1 LLLVLVF
8 FFFKLHLL
16 MMDSDEMTPT
26 KTTPTL
32 IFLCVMAVM
41 GGFPIGYFTTIISGA
56 MLIIQSQFLL
66 DDQWLQIIVST
77 TVAAAAIFALL
88 GGWFNQRIGR
98 KKVIL
103 VSCLFYIIG
112 CIVIS
117 VATNKEAIV
126 AGRFLHGIAIGLSSC
141 TIPPYLAECVPT
153 NIRGRLL
160 IMFPV
165 LIALGQWAAC
175 IFAASLSYLRDKNC
189 SWRIM
194 FGIGGIPVLIKLFG
208 FPFMPESPRW
218 LVSKGYIDEAF
229 KVLKSIYGKTD
240 KGIAMAQMNINSMTE
255 VDHAEESHTRKIEC
269 MLFKLLRNRASR
281 KALIVG
287 CALQIFQQLSAVN
300 VVMYYSASIVR
311 MGGIKNEST
320 AMWMSAVISGANFFG
335 TVLGVYLIERL
346 GRRSL
351 VFFSMLGVIVG
362 LLLMGIGFQLI
373 SIHAMPGKFVEAN
386 PPMVDFCSEFGCDEC
401 SYDSKCGFCYDSS
414 ANNSQ
419 LTGACVS
426 IYKNDSGIVSSE
438 YALYGRCSPKNGY
451 NKMGNG
457 NSSNLQF
464 EYGFCSTSYSP
475 IPIVAMTIFMCFFSI
490 GLGGV
495 PWAVNA
501 EIYPNWARSAGNSL
515 GTFSNWIFNL
525 LTALT
530 FLTLSKKI
538 TRQGVFFMYAGWLTL
553 GLVLLYLL
561 MPETKGVSI
570 DNIESILEGPWIY
583 KKKSSN
589 YKHQRR
595 VESEKLSVLCS
606 CNIQRK
612 LFTSSVALFE
622 TNKTV
627 GNVNQVLSNQNGLLK
642 VLHLLNSSITF
653 NCLNSWNLRNK
664 EQIQSLCVLFVLYG
678 STKKLHDE
686 ITVAVLSGF
695 PLGYF
700 TAIVSGAMLIIR
712 EQFHLNDQ
720 WQQLTVSTTV
730 ASAAVFSL
738 VGGWLNHKFGRRKVI
753 LNACLFYIIGA
764 IVTPV
769 ANGKEV
775 LIFGRLIHGIAIGL
789 SSCTIPVYLAECV
802 PTNLRGRMLILFPVL
817 ITFGQWIACIFAA
830 SFSYMQ
836 DKNSSWRIMYS
847 VGGVPVLFQLMSYPF
862 IPESPRWL
870 ISKGRKEEAFRILKS
885 IYGKNDQGI
894 AMAQINVES
903 ITETSRTTDPNPE
916 NKGNIPFL
924 LLKDDYEFVRKRFTL
939 LKMLK
944 KRTARKALIV
954 GCALQMFQQLSAVNV
969 VMYYSASI
977 IRMGGVRNETTAMW
991 MSAVTSAANFLG
1003 TVLGTYLIERLG
1015 RRLLVFLSLTGVI
1028 FGLLLMGIGFHVISI
1043 HAMPGKFV
1051 ESNRPA
1057 TDHCIPF
1064 GCDDCSYDPNC
1075 GFCYNSAAYHPQLT
1089 GTCVS
1094 ISKNGSEILST
1105 EYALYGRCS
1114 KKVNMQNFKSSYNA
1128 PNVQFDYGF
1137 CTTPYSWIPILAMTS
1152 FLCFFS
1158 IGLGGIP
1165 WTVNAEIYPN
1175 WARSCGNSMAT
1186 FVNWMFNLITAQTFL
1201 TLTKQITREG
1211 VFFMYS
1217 GFTVFGTIVL
1227 YLLMPET
1234 KGVPLDNIE
1243 AILEGP
1249 WIYKSISSSKLLDN
1263 LHRRKSAGFS
1273 TEIENKGF

>member
-1 LLLVLVF
+1 LTSIHYKKQSSIPSSVTSHFAASVSDF
-8 FFFKLHLL
+8 FFFNFHLL
-16 MMDSDEMTPT
+16 MMDSDEITPT

-66 DDQWLQIIVST
+66 DYQWLQIIVST

-126 AGRFLHGIAIGLSSC
+126 AGRFLYGIAIGLSSC

-255 VDHAEESHTRKIEC
+255 VDNAEDSHTKKREC
-269 MLFKLLRNRASR
+269 MLFK
-281 KALIVG
+281 
-287 CALQIFQQLSAVN
+287 F
-300 VVMYYSASIVR
+300 ASIVR

-386 PPMVDFCSEFGCDEC
+386 PPMVDLCSEFGCDEC
-401 SYDSKCGFCYDSS
+401 SYDSDCGFCYDSS

-438 YALYGRCSPKNGY
+438 YALYGRCSPKNDY
-451 NKMGNG
+451 NNVGNDI
-457 NSSNLQF
+457 SSNLQF
-464 EYGFCSTSYSP
+464 EYGFCSTSYSS

-538 TRQGVFFMYAGWLTL
+538 TRQGVFFMYAGWMTL

-583 KKKSSN
+583 KKSSN
-589 YKHQRR
+589 YKHQRT
-595 VESEKLSVLCS
+595 VESEKLS
-606 CNIQRK
+606 
-612 LFTSSVALFE
+612 ALFE

-664 EQIQSLCVLFVLYG
+664 EHIQLLCVLFLLYG
-678 STKKLHDE
+678 FTKKLHDE

-764 IVTPV
+764 IVTSV
-769 ANGKEV
+769 SNGKEV

-847 VGGVPVLFQLMSYPF
+847 VGGVPVLFQLMSFPF
-862 IPESPRWL
+862 MPESPRWL
-870 ISKGRKEEAFRILKS
+870 ISKGRKEEAFRVLKS

-916 NKGNIPFL
+916 NKG
-924 LLKDDYEFVRKRFTL
+924 FTL

-1003 TVLGTYLIERLG
+1003 TVLGAYLIERLG

-1028 FGLLLMGIGFHVISI
+1028 FGLLLMGIGFHLISI

-1114 KKVNMQNFKSSYNA
+1114 KKVNTQNFKSSYNA

-1211 VFFMYS
+1211 VFFMYG

-1243 AILEGP
+1243 TILEGP
-1249 WIYKSISSSKLLDN
+1249 WIYKSMS
-1263 LHRRKSAGFS
+1263 
-1273 TEIENKGF
+1273 IENKGFLLMYLKINRLFKPYQH

>member
-1 LLLVLVF
+1 MSILVYCFNDNDESITSVRVNFMFKLLNLQTFDKVGSSVGLCILFAFLVDISCSLKTAWSGAVAFAEYPSQGSETPPPLPLILLLVLVIF
-8 FFFKLHLL
+8 FFNLHLL

-165 LIALGQWAAC
+165 LIAFGQWAAC

-255 VDHAEESHTRKIEC
+255 VDHAEESHAGKREC
-269 MLFKLLRNRASR
+269 ILFKLLRNRASR
-281 KALIVG
+281 KALIR
-287 CALQIFQQLSAVN
+287 LT
-300 VVMYYSASIVR
+300 ASIVR

-320 AMWMSAVISGANFFG
+320 AMWMSAVITGANFFG

-346 GRRSL
+346 GRRTL

-386 PPMVDFCSEFGCDEC
+386 PPMVDLCSEFGCDEC

-426 IYKNDSGIVSSE
+426 IYKNDSGIVSNE
-438 YALYGRCSPKNGY
+438 YALYGRCSPKNDY
-451 NKMGNG
+451 NNMGNG
-457 NSSNLQF
+457 NSSNFQF
-464 EYGFCSTSYSP
+464 EYGFCSTSYSA

-595 VESEKLSVLCS
+595 VESEKLS
-606 CNIQRK
+606 
-612 LFTSSVALFE
+612 
-622 TNKTV
+622 
-627 GNVNQVLSNQNGLLK
+627 G
-642 VLHLLNSSITF
+642 
-653 NCLNSWNLRNK
+653 
-664 EQIQSLCVLFVLYG
+664 
-678 STKKLHDE
+678 
-686 ITVAVLSGF
+686 
-695 PLGYF
+695 
-700 TAIVSGAMLIIR
+700 
-712 EQFHLNDQ
+712 
-720 WQQLTVSTTV
+720 
-730 ASAAVFSL
+730 
-738 VGGWLNHKFGRRKVI
+738 
-753 LNACLFYIIGA
+753 
-764 IVTPV
+764 
-769 ANGKEV
+769 
-775 LIFGRLIHGIAIGL
+775 
-789 SSCTIPVYLAECV
+789 
-802 PTNLRGRMLILFPVL
+802 
-817 ITFGQWIACIFAA
+817 
-830 SFSYMQ
+830 
-836 DKNSSWRIMYS
+836 
-847 VGGVPVLFQLMSYPF
+847 
-862 IPESPRWL
+862 
-870 ISKGRKEEAFRILKS
+870 
-885 IYGKNDQGI
+885 
-894 AMAQINVES
+894 
-903 ITETSRTTDPNPE
+903 
-916 NKGNIPFL
+916 
-924 LLKDDYEFVRKRFTL
+924 
-939 LKMLK
+939 
-944 KRTARKALIV
+944 
-954 GCALQMFQQLSAVNV
+954 
-969 VMYYSASI
+969 
-977 IRMGGVRNETTAMW
+977 
-991 MSAVTSAANFLG
+991 
-1003 TVLGTYLIERLG
+1003 
-1015 RRLLVFLSLTGVI
+1015 
-1028 FGLLLMGIGFHVISI
+1028 
-1043 HAMPGKFV
+1043 
-1051 ESNRPA
+1051 
-1057 TDHCIPF
+1057 
-1064 GCDDCSYDPNC
+1064 
-1075 GFCYNSAAYHPQLT
+1075 
-1089 GTCVS
+1089 
-1094 ISKNGSEILST
+1094 
-1105 EYALYGRCS
+1105 
-1114 KKVNMQNFKSSYNA
+1114 
-1128 PNVQFDYGF
+1128 
-1137 CTTPYSWIPILAMTS
+1137 
-1152 FLCFFS
+1152 
-1158 IGLGGIP
+1158 
-1165 WTVNAEIYPN
+1165 
-1175 WARSCGNSMAT
+1175 
-1186 FVNWMFNLITAQTFL
+1186 
-1201 TLTKQITREG
+1201 
-1211 VFFMYS
+1211 
-1217 GFTVFGTIVL
+1217 
-1227 YLLMPET
+1227 
-1234 KGVPLDNIE
+1234 
-1243 AILEGP
+1243 
-1249 WIYKSISSSKLLDN
+1249 
-1263 LHRRKSAGFS
+1263 
-1273 TEIENKGF
+1273 

>member
-1 LLLVLVF
+1 LTSIHYKKQSSIPSSVTSHFAASVSDF
-8 FFFKLHLL
+8 FFFNFHLL
-16 MMDSDEMTPT
+16 MMDSDEITPT

-66 DDQWLQIIVST
+66 DYQWLQIIVST

-126 AGRFLHGIAIGLSSC
+126 AGRFLYGIAIGLSSC

-255 VDHAEESHTRKIEC
+255 VDNAEDSHTKKRGI
-269 MLFKLLRNRASR
+269 A
-281 KALIVG
+281 I
-287 CALQIFQQLSAVN
+287 
-300 VVMYYSASIVR
+300 ASIVR

-386 PPMVDFCSEFGCDEC
+386 PPMVDLCSEFGCDEC
-401 SYDSKCGFCYDSS
+401 SYDSDCGFCYDSS

-438 YALYGRCSPKNGY
+438 YALYGRCSPKNDY
-451 NKMGNG
+451 NNVGNDI
-457 NSSNLQF
+457 SSNLQF
-464 EYGFCSTSYSP
+464 EYGFCSTSYSS

-538 TRQGVFFMYAGWLTL
+538 TRQGVFFMYAGWMTL

-583 KKKSSN
+583 KKSSN
-589 YKHQRR
+589 YKHQRT
-595 VESEKLSVLCS
+595 VESEKLS
-606 CNIQRK
+606 
-612 LFTSSVALFE
+612 ALFE

-664 EQIQSLCVLFVLYG
+664 EHIQLLCVLFLLYG
-678 STKKLHDE
+678 FTKKLHDE

-764 IVTPV
+764 IVTSV
-769 ANGKEV
+769 SNGKEV

-847 VGGVPVLFQLMSYPF
+847 VGGVPVLFQLMSFPF
-862 IPESPRWL
+862 MPESPRWL
-870 ISKGRKEEAFRILKS
+870 ISKGRKEEAFRVLKS

-924 LLKDDYEFVRKRFTL
+924 LLNDDYEFVRKRFTL

-1003 TVLGTYLIERLG
+1003 TVLGAYLIERLG

-1028 FGLLLMGIGFHVISI
+1028 FGLLLMGIGFHLISI

-1114 KKVNMQNFKSSYNA
+1114 KKVNTQNFKSSYNA

-1211 VFFMYS
+1211 VFFMYG

-1243 AILEGP
+1243 TILEGP
-1249 WIYKSISSSKLLDN
+1249 WIYKSMS
-1263 LHRRKSAGFS
+1263 
-1273 TEIENKGF
+1273 IENKGFLLMYLKINRLFKPYQH

>member
-1 LLLVLVF
+1 VVWCCCVRRVSESGLQQLNEITIFKFESLTSRFYSISILLQGFRSEVLFPSPLPLILLLVLVIF
-8 FFFKLHLL
+8 FFNLHLL

-32 IFLCVMAVM
+32 IFLCVMAIM

-165 LIALGQWAAC
+165 LIAFGQWAAC

-240 KGIAMAQMNINSMTE
+240 KGIALAQMNINSMTE
-255 VDHAEESHTRKIEC
+255 VDHAEESHAGKRGI
-269 MLFKLLRNRASR
+269 A
-281 KALIVG
+281 I
-287 CALQIFQQLSAVN
+287 
-300 VVMYYSASIVR
+300 ASIVR

-320 AMWMSAVISGANFFG
+320 AMWMSAVITGANFFG

-346 GRRSL
+346 GRRTL

-386 PPMVDFCSEFGCDEC
+386 PPMVDLCSEFGCDEC

-426 IYKNDSGIVSSE
+426 IYKNDSGIVSNE
-438 YALYGRCSPKNGY
+438 YALYGRCSPKNDY
-451 NKMGNG
+451 NNMGNG
-457 NSSNLQF
+457 NSSNFQF
-464 EYGFCSTSYSP
+464 EYGFCSTSYSA

-583 KKKSSN
+583 KKKS
-589 YKHQRR
+589 
-595 VESEKLSVLCS
+595 
-606 CNIQRK
+606 

-642 VLHLLNSSITF
+642 VLHLLKLNKSNCCAYYLYCTDSRRISTMRCSSTLI
-653 NCLNSWNLRNK
+653 LLS
-664 EQIQSLCVLFVLYG
+664 
-678 STKKLHDE
+678 
-686 ITVAVLSGF
+686 TVAVLSGF

-700 TAIVSGAMLIIR
+700 TGIVSGAMLIIR

-764 IVTPV
+764 IVTAV

-802 PTNLRGRMLILFPVL
+802 PTNLRGRMLIMFPVL

-944 KRTARKALIV
+944 KRSARKALIV

-1057 TDHCIPF
+1057 TDQCIPF

-1273 TEIENKGF
+1273 TEVNEAKF

>member
-1 LLLVLVF
+1 VVWCCCVRRVSESGLQQLNEITIFKFESLTSRFYSISILLQGFRSEVLFPSPLPLILLLVLVIF
-8 FFFKLHLL
+8 FFNLHLL

-32 IFLCVMAVM
+32 IFLCVMAIM

-165 LIALGQWAAC
+165 LIAFGQWAAC

-240 KGIAMAQMNINSMTE
+240 KGIALAQMNINSMTE
-255 VDHAEESHTRKIEC
+255 VDHAEESHAGKRGI
-269 MLFKLLRNRASR
+269 A
-281 KALIVG
+281 I
-287 CALQIFQQLSAVN
+287 
-300 VVMYYSASIVR
+300 ASIVR

-320 AMWMSAVISGANFFG
+320 AMWMSAVITGANFFG

-346 GRRSL
+346 GRRTL

-386 PPMVDFCSEFGCDEC
+386 PPMVDLCSEFGCDEC

-426 IYKNDSGIVSSE
+426 IYKNDSGIVSNE
-438 YALYGRCSPKNGY
+438 YALYGRCSPKNDY
-451 NKMGNG
+451 NNMGNG
-457 NSSNLQF
+457 NSSNFQF
-464 EYGFCSTSYSP
+464 EYGFCSTSYSA

-583 KKKSSN
+583 KKKS
-589 YKHQRR
+589 
-595 VESEKLSVLCS
+595 
-606 CNIQRK
+606 

-642 VLHLLNSSITF
+642 VLHLLKLNKSNCCAYYLYCTDSRRISTMRCSSTLI
-653 NCLNSWNLRNK
+653 LLS
-664 EQIQSLCVLFVLYG
+664 
-678 STKKLHDE
+678 
-686 ITVAVLSGF
+686 TVAVLSGF

-700 TAIVSGAMLIIR
+700 TGIVSGAMLIIR

-764 IVTPV
+764 IVTAV

-802 PTNLRGRMLILFPVL
+802 PTNLRGRMLIMFPVL

-916 NKGNIPFL
+916 NKG
-924 LLKDDYEFVRKRFTL
+924 FTL

-944 KRTARKALIV
+944 KRSARKALIV

-1057 TDHCIPF
+1057 TDQCIPF

-1273 TEIENKGF
+1273 TEVNEAKF

>member
-1 LLLVLVF
+1 
-8 FFFKLHLL
+8 L
-16 MMDSDEMTPT
+16 MMDSDEITPT

-66 DDQWLQIIVST
+66 DDHWLQIIVST

-112 CIVIS
+112 CIVTS

-126 AGRFLHGIAIGLSSC
+126 AGRFLHGIAIDFLKRDCIFAGLSSC
-141 TIPPYLAECVPT
+141 TVPPYLAECVPT

-175 IFAASLSYLRDKNC
+175 IFAASLSYLQDKNC
-189 SWRIM
+189 
-194 FGIGGIPVLIKLFG
+194 K
-208 FPFMPESPRW
+208 
-218 LVSKGYIDEAF
+218 
-229 KVLKSIYGKTD
+229 
-240 KGIAMAQMNINSMTE
+240 
-255 VDHAEESHTRKIEC
+255 
-269 MLFKLLRNRASR
+269 
-281 KALIVG
+281 
-287 CALQIFQQLSAVN
+287 
-300 VVMYYSASIVR
+300 
-311 MGGIKNEST
+311 
-320 AMWMSAVISGANFFG
+320 
-335 TVLGVYLIERL
+335 
-346 GRRSL
+346 
-351 VFFSMLGVIVG
+351 
-362 LLLMGIGFQLI
+362 
-373 SIHAMPGKFVEAN
+373 
-386 PPMVDFCSEFGCDEC
+386 
-401 SYDSKCGFCYDSS
+401 
-414 ANNSQ
+414 
-419 LTGACVS
+419 
-426 IYKNDSGIVSSE
+426 
-438 YALYGRCSPKNGY
+438 
-451 NKMGNG
+451 
-457 NSSNLQF
+457 
-464 EYGFCSTSYSP
+464 
-475 IPIVAMTIFMCFFSI
+475 
-490 GLGGV
+490 
-495 PWAVNA
+495 
-501 EIYPNWARSAGNSL
+501 
-515 GTFSNWIFNL
+515 
-525 LTALT
+525 
-530 FLTLSKKI
+530 
-538 TRQGVFFMYAGWLTL
+538 
-553 GLVLLYLL
+553 
-561 MPETKGVSI
+561 
-570 DNIESILEGPWIY
+570 
-583 KKKSSN
+583 
-589 YKHQRR
+589 
-595 VESEKLSVLCS
+595 
-606 CNIQRK
+606 
-612 LFTSSVALFE
+612 
-622 TNKTV
+622 
-627 GNVNQVLSNQNGLLK
+627 
-642 VLHLLNSSITF
+642 
-653 NCLNSWNLRNK
+653 
-664 EQIQSLCVLFVLYG
+664 
-678 STKKLHDE
+678 
-686 ITVAVLSGF
+686 
-695 PLGYF
+695 
-700 TAIVSGAMLIIR
+700 
-712 EQFHLNDQ
+712 
-720 WQQLTVSTTV
+720 
-730 ASAAVFSL
+730 
-738 VGGWLNHKFGRRKVI
+738 
-753 LNACLFYIIGA
+753 
-764 IVTPV
+764 
-769 ANGKEV
+769 
-775 LIFGRLIHGIAIGL
+775 
-789 SSCTIPVYLAECV
+789 
-802 PTNLRGRMLILFPVL
+802 
-817 ITFGQWIACIFAA
+817 
-830 SFSYMQ
+830 
-836 DKNSSWRIMYS
+836 
-847 VGGVPVLFQLMSYPF
+847 
-862 IPESPRWL
+862 SPRWL
-870 ISKGRKEEAFRILKS
+870 ISKGRKEEAFRVLKS

-894 AMAQINVES
+894 AMAQVNVES

-916 NKGNIPFL
+916 NKG
-924 LLKDDYEFVRKRFTL
+924 FTL

-1003 TVLGTYLIERLG
+1003 TVLGAYLIERLG

-1028 FGLLLMGIGFHVISI
+1028 FGLLLMGIGFHLISI

-1051 ESNRPA
+1051 EANRPA
-1057 TDHCIPF
+1057 NDHCIPF
-1064 GCDDCSYDPNC
+1064 NCDDCSYDPNC

-1243 AILEGP
+1243 TILEGP
-1249 WIYKSISSSKLLDN
+1249 WIYKSILKIRVFLMLYLKIN
-1263 LHRRKSAGFS
+1263 RLFKPHQH
-1273 TEIENKGF
+1273 

>member
-1 LLLVLVF
+1 
-8 FFFKLHLL
+8 
-16 MMDSDEMTPT
+16 M
-26 KTTPTL
+26 
-32 IFLCVMAVM
+32 I
-41 GGFPIGYFTTIISGA
+41 
-56 MLIIQSQFLL
+56 
-66 DDQWLQIIVST
+66 
-77 TVAAAAIFALL
+77 TVYENFR
-88 GGWFNQRIGR
+88 Q
-98 KKVIL
+98 
-103 VSCLFYIIG
+103 
-112 CIVIS
+112 
-117 VATNKEAIV
+117 
-126 AGRFLHGIAIGLSSC
+126 
-141 TIPPYLAECVPT
+141 
-153 NIRGRLL
+153 
-160 IMFPV
+160 
-165 LIALGQWAAC
+165 
-175 IFAASLSYLRDKNC
+175 
-189 SWRIM
+189 
-194 FGIGGIPVLIKLFG
+194 
-208 FPFMPESPRW
+208 
-218 LVSKGYIDEAF
+218 
-229 KVLKSIYGKTD
+229 
-240 KGIAMAQMNINSMTE
+240 
-255 VDHAEESHTRKIEC
+255 
-269 MLFKLLRNRASR
+269 
-281 KALIVG
+281 
-287 CALQIFQQLSAVN
+287 
-300 VVMYYSASIVR
+300 
-311 MGGIKNEST
+311 NET
-320 AMWMSAVISGANFFG
+320 
-335 TVLGVYLIERL
+335 
-346 GRRSL
+346 
-351 VFFSMLGVIVG
+351 FFSK
-362 LLLMGIGFQLI
+362 
-373 SIHAMPGKFVEAN
+373 HA
-386 PPMVDFCSEFGCDEC
+386 
-401 SYDSKCGFCYDSS
+401 
-414 ANNSQ
+414 
-419 LTGACVS
+419 
-426 IYKNDSGIVSSE
+426 
-438 YALYGRCSPKNGY
+438 
-451 NKMGNG
+451 
-457 NSSNLQF
+457 
-464 EYGFCSTSYSP
+464 
-475 IPIVAMTIFMCFFSI
+475 TI
-490 GLGGV
+490 
-495 PWAVNA
+495 
-501 EIYPNWARSAGNSL
+501 
-515 GTFSNWIFNL
+515 
-525 LTALT
+525 
-530 FLTLSKKI
+530 
-538 TRQGVFFMYAGWLTL
+538 
-553 GLVLLYLL
+553 
-561 MPETKGVSI
+561 
-570 DNIESILEGPWIY
+570 
-583 KKKSSN
+583 
-589 YKHQRR
+589 
-595 VESEKLSVLCS
+595 
-606 CNIQRK
+606 
-612 LFTSSVALFE
+612 FTSSVALFE

-642 VLHLLNSSITF
+642 VLHLLKLNKSNCCAYYLYCTDSRRISTMRCSSTLI
-653 NCLNSWNLRNK
+653 LLS
-664 EQIQSLCVLFVLYG
+664 
-678 STKKLHDE
+678 
-686 ITVAVLSGF
+686 TVAVLSGF

-700 TAIVSGAMLIIR
+700 TGIVSGAMLIIR

-764 IVTPV
+764 IVTAV

-802 PTNLRGRMLILFPVL
+802 PTNLRGRMLIMFPVL

-944 KRTARKALIV
+944 KRSARKALIV

-1057 TDHCIPF
+1057 TDQCIPF

-1273 TEIENKGF
+1273 TEVNEAKF

>member
-1 LLLVLVF
+1 
-8 FFFKLHLL
+8 L
-16 MMDSDEMTPT
+16 MMDSDEITPT

-66 DDQWLQIIVST
+66 DDHWLQIIVST

-112 CIVIS
+112 CIVTS

-126 AGRFLHGIAIGLSSC
+126 AGRFLHGIAIDFLKRDCIFAGLSSC
-141 TIPPYLAECVPT
+141 TVPPYLAECVPT

-175 IFAASLSYLRDKNC
+175 IFAASLSYLQDKNC

-255 VDHAEESHTRKIEC
+255 VDHAEASHTRKREC

-300 VVMYYSASIVR
+300 VVMQEKYYYNSDDFIR

-386 PPMVDFCSEFGCDEC
+386 PPMVDLCSEFGCDEC

-451 NKMGNG
+451 NNMGNG

-464 EYGFCSTSYSP
+464 EYGFCSTRYSP

-583 KKKSSN
+583 KKSSN

-595 VESEKLSVLCS
+595 VESEKLSILCS

-627 GNVNQVLSNQNGLLK
+627 GNVNQVQSNQNGLLK
-642 VLHLLNSSITF
+642 VLHLLKSSTMR
-653 NCLNSWNLRNK
+653 CS
-664 EQIQSLCVLFVLYG
+664 
-678 STKKLHDE
+678 STL
-686 ITVAVLSGF
+686 ILLSTVAVLSGF

-738 VGGWLNHKFGRRKVI
+738 VGGWLNHKFGRRKII

-764 IVTPV
+764 IVTSV

-847 VGGVPVLFQLMSYPF
+847 VGGVPVLFQLMSFPF
-862 IPESPRWL
+862 MPESPRWL
-870 ISKGRKEEAFRILKS
+870 ISKGRKEEAFRVLKS

-894 AMAQINVES
+894 AMAQVNVES

-916 NKGNIPFL
+916 NKG
-924 LLKDDYEFVRKRFTL
+924 FTL

-977 IRMGGVRNETTAMW
+977 IR
-991 MSAVTSAANFLG
+991 
-1003 TVLGTYLIERLG
+1003 
-1015 RRLLVFLSLTGVI
+1015 VI
-1028 FGLLLMGIGFHVISI
+1028 FGLLLMGIGFHLISI

-1051 ESNRPA
+1051 EANRPA
-1057 TDHCIPF
+1057 NDHCIPF
-1064 GCDDCSYDPNC
+1064 NCDDCSYDPNC

-1243 AILEGP
+1243 TILEGP
-1249 WIYKSISSSKLLDN
+1249 WIYKSILKIRVFLMLYLKIN
-1263 LHRRKSAGFS
+1263 RLFKPHQH
-1273 TEIENKGF
+1273 

>member
-1 LLLVLVF
+1 
-8 FFFKLHLL
+8 L
-16 MMDSDEMTPT
+16 MMDSDEITPT

-66 DDQWLQIIVST
+66 DDHWLQIIVST

-112 CIVIS
+112 CIVTS

-141 TIPPYLAECVPT
+141 TVPPYLAECVPT

-175 IFAASLSYLRDKNC
+175 IFAASLSYLQDKNC

-255 VDHAEESHTRKIEC
+255 VDHAEASHTRKRGI
-269 MLFKLLRNRASR
+269 A
-281 KALIVG
+281 I
-287 CALQIFQQLSAVN
+287 
-300 VVMYYSASIVR
+300 ASIVR

-386 PPMVDFCSEFGCDEC
+386 PPMVDLCSEFGCDEC

-451 NKMGNG
+451 NNMGNG

-464 EYGFCSTSYSP
+464 EYGFCSTRYSP

-583 KKKSSN
+583 KKSSN

-595 VESEKLSVLCS
+595 VESEKLSILCS

-627 GNVNQVLSNQNGLLK
+627 GNVNQVQSNQNGLLK
-642 VLHLLNSSITF
+642 VLHLLKSSTMR
-653 NCLNSWNLRNK
+653 CS
-664 EQIQSLCVLFVLYG
+664 
-678 STKKLHDE
+678 STL
-686 ITVAVLSGF
+686 ILLSTVAVLSGF

-738 VGGWLNHKFGRRKVI
+738 VGGWLNHKFGRRKII

-764 IVTPV
+764 IVTSV

-847 VGGVPVLFQLMSYPF
+847 VGGVPVLFQLMSFPF
-862 IPESPRWL
+862 MPESPRWL
-870 ISKGRKEEAFRILKS
+870 ISKGRKEEAFRVLKS

-894 AMAQINVES
+894 AMAQVNVES

-924 LLKDDYEFVRKRFTL
+924 LLNDDYEFVRKRFTL

-1003 TVLGTYLIERLG
+1003 TVLGAYLIERLG

-1028 FGLLLMGIGFHVISI
+1028 FGLLLMGIGFHLISI

-1051 ESNRPA
+1051 EANRPA
-1057 TDHCIPF
+1057 NDHCIPF
-1064 GCDDCSYDPNC
+1064 NCDDCSYDPNC

-1243 AILEGP
+1243 TILEGP
-1249 WIYKSISSSKLLDN
+1249 WIYKSMS
-1263 LHRRKSAGFS
+1263 
-1273 TEIENKGF
+1273 IENKGFFNVVPENQPFVQTTPALTVPKMDNCQN

>member
-1 LLLVLVF
+1 VVWCCCVRRVSESGLQQLNEITIFKFESLTSRFYSISILLQGFRSEVLFPSPLPLILLLVLVIF
-8 FFFKLHLL
+8 FFNLHLL

-32 IFLCVMAVM
+32 IFLCVMAIM

-165 LIALGQWAAC
+165 LIAFGQWAAC

-240 KGIAMAQMNINSMTE
+240 KGIALAQMNINSMTE
-255 VDHAEESHTRKIEC
+255 VDHAEESHAGKRGI
-269 MLFKLLRNRASR
+269 A
-281 KALIVG
+281 I
-287 CALQIFQQLSAVN
+287 
-300 VVMYYSASIVR
+300 ASIVR

-320 AMWMSAVISGANFFG
+320 AMWMSAVITGANFFG

-346 GRRSL
+346 GRRTL

-386 PPMVDFCSEFGCDEC
+386 PPMVDLCSEFGCDEC

-426 IYKNDSGIVSSE
+426 IYKNDSGIVSNE
-438 YALYGRCSPKNGY
+438 YALYGRCSPKNDY
-451 NKMGNG
+451 NNMGNG
-457 NSSNLQF
+457 NSSNFQF
-464 EYGFCSTSYSP
+464 EYGFCSTSYSA

-583 KKKSSN
+583 KKKS
-589 YKHQRR
+589 
-595 VESEKLSVLCS
+595 
-606 CNIQRK
+606 

-642 VLHLLNSSITF
+642 VLHLLKLNKSNCCAYYLYCTDSRRISTMRCSSTLI
-653 NCLNSWNLRNK
+653 LLS
-664 EQIQSLCVLFVLYG
+664 
-678 STKKLHDE
+678 
-686 ITVAVLSGF
+686 TVAVLSGF

-700 TAIVSGAMLIIR
+700 TGIVSGAMLIIR

-764 IVTPV
+764 IVTAV

-802 PTNLRGRMLILFPVL
+802 PTNLRGRMLIMFPVL

-916 NKGNIPFL
+916 NKG
-924 LLKDDYEFVRKRFTL
+924 FTL

-944 KRTARKALIV
+944 KRSARKALIV

-1057 TDHCIPF
+1057 TDQCIPF

-1158 IGLGGIP
+1158 IG
-1165 WTVNAEIYPN
+1165 
-1175 WARSCGNSMAT
+1175 
-1186 FVNWMFNLITAQTFL
+1186 
-1201 TLTKQITREG
+1201 
-1211 VFFMYS
+1211 
-1217 GFTVFGTIVL
+1217 
-1227 YLLMPET
+1227 
-1234 KGVPLDNIE
+1234 
-1243 AILEGP
+1243 
-1249 WIYKSISSSKLLDN
+1249 
-1263 LHRRKSAGFS
+1263 
-1273 TEIENKGF
+1273 

>member
-1 LLLVLVF
+1 LTSIHYKKQSSIPSSVTSHFAASVSDF
-8 FFFKLHLL
+8 FFFNFHLL
-16 MMDSDEMTPT
+16 MMDSDEITPT

-66 DDQWLQIIVST
+66 DYQWLQIIVST

-126 AGRFLHGIAIGLSSC
+126 AGRFLYGIAIGLSSC

-189 SWRIM
+189 
-194 FGIGGIPVLIKLFG
+194 K
-208 FPFMPESPRW
+208 
-218 LVSKGYIDEAF
+218 
-229 KVLKSIYGKTD
+229 
-240 KGIAMAQMNINSMTE
+240 
-255 VDHAEESHTRKIEC
+255 
-269 MLFKLLRNRASR
+269 
-281 KALIVG
+281 
-287 CALQIFQQLSAVN
+287 
-300 VVMYYSASIVR
+300 
-311 MGGIKNEST
+311 
-320 AMWMSAVISGANFFG
+320 
-335 TVLGVYLIERL
+335 
-346 GRRSL
+346 
-351 VFFSMLGVIVG
+351 
-362 LLLMGIGFQLI
+362 
-373 SIHAMPGKFVEAN
+373 
-386 PPMVDFCSEFGCDEC
+386 
-401 SYDSKCGFCYDSS
+401 
-414 ANNSQ
+414 
-419 LTGACVS
+419 
-426 IYKNDSGIVSSE
+426 
-438 YALYGRCSPKNGY
+438 
-451 NKMGNG
+451 
-457 NSSNLQF
+457 
-464 EYGFCSTSYSP
+464 
-475 IPIVAMTIFMCFFSI
+475 
-490 GLGGV
+490 
-495 PWAVNA
+495 
-501 EIYPNWARSAGNSL
+501 
-515 GTFSNWIFNL
+515 
-525 LTALT
+525 
-530 FLTLSKKI
+530 
-538 TRQGVFFMYAGWLTL
+538 
-553 GLVLLYLL
+553 
-561 MPETKGVSI
+561 
-570 DNIESILEGPWIY
+570 
-583 KKKSSN
+583 
-589 YKHQRR
+589 
-595 VESEKLSVLCS
+595 
-606 CNIQRK
+606 
-612 LFTSSVALFE
+612 
-622 TNKTV
+622 
-627 GNVNQVLSNQNGLLK
+627 
-642 VLHLLNSSITF
+642 
-653 NCLNSWNLRNK
+653 
-664 EQIQSLCVLFVLYG
+664 
-678 STKKLHDE
+678 
-686 ITVAVLSGF
+686 
-695 PLGYF
+695 
-700 TAIVSGAMLIIR
+700 
-712 EQFHLNDQ
+712 
-720 WQQLTVSTTV
+720 
-730 ASAAVFSL
+730 
-738 VGGWLNHKFGRRKVI
+738 
-753 LNACLFYIIGA
+753 
-764 IVTPV
+764 
-769 ANGKEV
+769 
-775 LIFGRLIHGIAIGL
+775 
-789 SSCTIPVYLAECV
+789 
-802 PTNLRGRMLILFPVL
+802 
-817 ITFGQWIACIFAA
+817 
-830 SFSYMQ
+830 
-836 DKNSSWRIMYS
+836 
-847 VGGVPVLFQLMSYPF
+847 
-862 IPESPRWL
+862 SPRWL
-870 ISKGRKEEAFRILKS
+870 ISKGRKEEAFRVLKS

-916 NKGNIPFL
+916 NKG
-924 LLKDDYEFVRKRFTL
+924 FTL

-1003 TVLGTYLIERLG
+1003 TVLGAYLIERLG

-1028 FGLLLMGIGFHVISI
+1028 FGLLLMGIGFHLISI

-1114 KKVNMQNFKSSYNA
+1114 KKVNTQNFKSSYNA

-1211 VFFMYS
+1211 VFFMYG

-1243 AILEGP
+1243 TILEGP
-1249 WIYKSISSSKLLDN
+1249 WIYKSMS
-1263 LHRRKSAGFS
+1263 
-1273 TEIENKGF
+1273 IENKGFLLMYLKINRLFKPYQH

>member
-1 LLLVLVF
+1 MSKLEHHYIVSMTTTKESIIKHAANFMFKFVELAKSQCMRFRSKFLSPPLTPHFAASVSDF
-8 FFFKLHLL
+8 FFNFHLSM
-16 MMDSDEMTPT
+16 MMDSDEVTPT

-32 IFLCVMAVM
+32 IFLCVMAVV
-41 GGFPIGYFTTIISGA
+41 GGFPIGYFTTVISGA
-56 MLIIQSQFLL
+56 MLIIRSQFFL
-66 DDQWLQIIVST
+66 DDQWLQFIVST
-77 TVAAAAIFALL
+77 TVAAAAIFALV

-112 CIVIS
+112 CIVTS

-160 IMFPV
+160 ILFPV
-165 LIALGQWAAC
+165 LIAFGQWVAC
-175 IFAASLSYLRDKNC
+175 MFAASLSYLQDKNC

-194 FGIGGIPVLIKLFG
+194 FAIGGIPVLIKLFG

-229 KVLKSIYGKTD
+229 KVLKSIYGKTE

-255 VDHAEESHTRKIEC
+255 TSNAEESRTKKREC
-269 MLFKLLRNRASR
+269 TLFKLLRNRASR
-281 KALIVG
+281 KALI
-287 CALQIFQQLSAVN
+287 LTF
-300 VVMYYSASIVR
+300 ASIVR
-311 MGGIKNEST
+311 MGGVKNEST
-320 AMWMSAVISGANFFG
+320 AMWMSAVIAGANFFG

-386 PPMVDFCSEFGCDEC
+386 PPMVDLCSEFGCDEC
-401 SYDSKCGFCYDSS
+401 SYDSNCGFCYDSS
-414 ANNSQ
+414 ANDSQ

-438 YALYGRCSPKNGY
+438 YALYGRCSPKSGY
-451 NKMGNG
+451 NNVENDK
-457 NSSNLQF
+457 SSNLQF
-464 EYGFCSTSYSP
+464 EYGFCSTR
-475 IPIVAMTIFMCFFSI
+475 
-490 GLGGV
+490 LGGV

-501 EIYPNWARSAGNSL
+501 EIYPNWARSTGNSL
-515 GTFSNWIFNL
+515 GTFNNWIFNL

-538 TRQGVFFMYAGWLTL
+538 TRQGVFFMYAGLMTL

-583 KKKSSN
+583 KKSSN
-589 YKHQRR
+589 DKHQRR
-595 VESEKLSVLCS
+595 YESEKLS
-606 CNIQRK
+606 
-612 LFTSSVALFE
+612 FTSSVALFE

-642 VLHLLNSSITF
+642 VLHFLKLLLNQFQLPEQLKSQKRRTHPIVIRCSSTLI
-653 NCLNSWNLRNK
+653 LLS
-664 EQIQSLCVLFVLYG
+664 
-678 STKKLHDE
+678 
-686 ITVAVLSGF
+686 TVAVLGGF

-738 VGGWLNHKFGRRKVI
+738 VGGWLNHKIGRRKVM
-753 LNACLFYIIGA
+753 LNSCLFYIIGG
-764 IVTPV
+764 IVTSV

-775 LIFGRLIHGIAIGL
+775 LIFGRFIHGIAIGL

-802 PTNLRGRMLILFPVL
+802 PTNVRGRMLILFPVL
-817 ITFGQWIACIFAA
+817 ITFGQWIACISAA

-847 VGGVPVLFQLMSYPF
+847 VGGIPVLFQLMSLPF
-862 IPESPRWL
+862 MPESPRWL
-870 ISKGRKEEAFRILKS
+870 ISKGRKEEAFKVLKS
-885 IYGKNDQGI
+885 IYGESDHGI

-903 ITETSRTTDPNPE
+903 ITETSRTTDPCPE
-916 NKGNIPFL
+916 NKGFA
-924 LLKDDYEFVRKRFTL
+924 L

-944 KRTARKALIV
+944 KRTTRKALIV

-977 IRMGGVRNETTAMW
+977 IRMGGVRNETTAIW

-1003 TVLGTYLIERLG
+1003 TVLGAYLIERLG

-1028 FGLLLMGIGFHVISI
+1028 FGLLLMGTGFHLISI

-1057 TDHCIPF
+1057 TDHCIQF

-1075 GFCYNSAAYHPQLT
+1075 GFCFNSAAYHPQLT

-1114 KKVNMQNFKSSYNA
+1114 KKVNIQNFKSSYNA

-1137 CTTPYSWIPILAMTS
+1137 CTTRYSWIPILAMTS

-1175 WARSCGNSMAT
+1175 WARSCGNSLAT

-1217 GFTVFGTIVL
+1217 GFTVFGTIIL
-1227 YLLMPET
+1227 YLMMPET
-1234 KGVPLDNIE
+1234 KGVPIDNIE
-1243 AILEGP
+1243 TVLEGP
-1249 WIYKSISSSKLLDN
+1249 WIYKSISTSKLLDN

-1273 TEIENKGF
+1273 TEIENKSFLKYCT

>member
-1 LLLVLVF
+1 VVWCCCVRRVSESGLQQLNEITIFKFESLTSRFYSISILLQGFRSEVLFPSPLPLILLLVLVIF
-8 FFFKLHLL
+8 FFNLHLL

-32 IFLCVMAVM
+32 IFLCVMAIM

-126 AGRFLHGIAIGLSSC
+126 AGRFLHGIAIDFLKRDCIFAGLSSC

-165 LIALGQWAAC
+165 LIAFGQWAAC

-240 KGIAMAQMNINSMTE
+240 KGIALAQMNINSMTE
-255 VDHAEESHTRKIEC
+255 VDHAEESHAGKRGI
-269 MLFKLLRNRASR
+269 A
-281 KALIVG
+281 I
-287 CALQIFQQLSAVN
+287 
-300 VVMYYSASIVR
+300 ASIVR

-320 AMWMSAVISGANFFG
+320 AMWMSAVITGANFFG

-346 GRRSL
+346 GRRTL

-386 PPMVDFCSEFGCDEC
+386 PPMVDLCSEFGCDEC

-426 IYKNDSGIVSSE
+426 IYKNDSGIVSNE
-438 YALYGRCSPKNGY
+438 YALYGRCSPKNDY
-451 NKMGNG
+451 NNMGNG
-457 NSSNLQF
+457 NSSNFQF
-464 EYGFCSTSYSP
+464 EYGFCSTSYSA

-583 KKKSSN
+583 KKKS
-589 YKHQRR
+589 
-595 VESEKLSVLCS
+595 
-606 CNIQRK
+606 

-642 VLHLLNSSITF
+642 VLHLLKLNKSNCCAYYLYCTDSRRISTMRCSSTLI
-653 NCLNSWNLRNK
+653 LLS
-664 EQIQSLCVLFVLYG
+664 
-678 STKKLHDE
+678 
-686 ITVAVLSGF
+686 TVAVLSGF

-700 TAIVSGAMLIIR
+700 TGIVSGAMLIIR

-764 IVTPV
+764 IVTAV

-802 PTNLRGRMLILFPVL
+802 PTNLRGRMLIMFPVL

-944 KRTARKALIV
+944 KRSARKALIV

-1057 TDHCIPF
+1057 TDQCIPF

-1273 TEIENKGF
+1273 TEVNEAKF

>member
-1 LLLVLVF
+1 
-8 FFFKLHLL
+8 
-16 MMDSDEMTPT
+16 MDSDEITPT

-66 DDQWLQIIVST
+66 DDHWLQIIVST
-77 TVAAAAIFALL
+77 TVAAAAIFALI

-112 CIVIS
+112 CIVTS

-141 TIPPYLAECVPT
+141 TVPPYLAECVPT

-175 IFAASLSYLRDKNC
+175 IFAASLSYLQDKNC

-218 LVSKGYIDEAF
+218 LVSKG
-229 KVLKSIYGKTD
+229 
-240 KGIAMAQMNINSMTE
+240 IAMAQMNINSMTE
-255 VDHAEESHTRKIEC
+255 VDHAEASHTRKREC
-269 MLFKLLRNRASR
+269 VLFKLLRNRASR

-386 PPMVDFCSEFGCDEC
+386 PPMVDLCSEFGCDEC

-451 NKMGNG
+451 NNMGNG

-464 EYGFCSTSYSP
+464 EYGFCSTRYSP

-553 GLVLLYLL
+553 
-561 MPETKGVSI
+561 

-583 KKKSSN
+583 KKSSN

-595 VESEKLSVLCS
+595 DVRNLILPIKYTLV
-606 CNIQRK
+606 Q
-612 LFTSSVALFE
+612 
-622 TNKTV
+622 
-627 GNVNQVLSNQNGLLK
+627 SNQNGLLK
-642 VLHLLNSSITF
+642 VLHLL
-653 NCLNSWNLRNK
+653 
-664 EQIQSLCVLFVLYG
+664 
-678 STKKLHDE
+678 KL
-686 ITVAVLSGF
+686 L
-695 PLGYF
+695 
-700 TAIVSGAMLIIR
+700 
-712 EQFHLNDQ
+712 
-720 WQQLTVSTTV
+720 
-730 ASAAVFSL
+730 
-738 VGGWLNHKFGRRKVI
+738 LNH
-753 LNACLFYIIGA
+753 
-764 IVTPV
+764 
-769 ANGKEV
+769 
-775 LIFGRLIHGIAIGL
+775 
-789 SSCTIPVYLAECV
+789 
-802 PTNLRGRMLILFPVL
+802 
-817 ITFGQWIACIFAA
+817 
-830 SFSYMQ
+830 
-836 DKNSSWRIMYS
+836 
-847 VGGVPVLFQLMSYPF
+847 FQLLKQL
-862 IPESPRWL
+862 ESQKQRTHPIVGHIIFTVW
-870 ISKGRKEEAFRILKS
+870 IHEEAPR
-885 IYGKNDQGI
+885 
-894 AMAQINVES
+894 
-903 ITETSRTTDPNPE
+903 
-916 NKGNIPFL
+916 
-924 LLKDDYEFVRKRFTL
+924 
-939 LKMLK
+939 
-944 KRTARKALIV
+944 
-954 GCALQMFQQLSAVNV
+954 
-969 VMYYSASI
+969 
-977 IRMGGVRNETTAMW
+977 
-991 MSAVTSAANFLG
+991 
-1003 TVLGTYLIERLG
+1003 
-1015 RRLLVFLSLTGVI
+1015 
-1028 FGLLLMGIGFHVISI
+1028 
-1043 HAMPGKFV
+1043 
-1051 ESNRPA
+1051 
-1057 TDHCIPF
+1057 
-1064 GCDDCSYDPNC
+1064 
-1075 GFCYNSAAYHPQLT
+1075 
-1089 GTCVS
+1089 
-1094 ISKNGSEILST
+1094 
-1105 EYALYGRCS
+1105 
-1114 KKVNMQNFKSSYNA
+1114 
-1128 PNVQFDYGF
+1128 
-1137 CTTPYSWIPILAMTS
+1137 
-1152 FLCFFS
+1152 
-1158 IGLGGIP
+1158 
-1165 WTVNAEIYPN
+1165 
-1175 WARSCGNSMAT
+1175 
-1186 FVNWMFNLITAQTFL
+1186 
-1201 TLTKQITREG
+1201 
-1211 VFFMYS
+1211 
-1217 GFTVFGTIVL
+1217 
-1227 YLLMPET
+1227 
-1234 KGVPLDNIE
+1234 
-1243 AILEGP
+1243 
-1249 WIYKSISSSKLLDN
+1249 
-1263 LHRRKSAGFS
+1263 
-1273 TEIENKGF
+1273 

>member
-1 LLLVLVF
+1 
-8 FFFKLHLL
+8 L
-16 MMDSDEMTPT
+16 MMDSDEITPT

-66 DDQWLQIIVST
+66 DDHWLQIIVST

-112 CIVIS
+112 CIVTS

-126 AGRFLHGIAIGLSSC
+126 AGRFLHGIAIDFLKRDCIFAGLSSC
-141 TIPPYLAECVPT
+141 TVPPYLAECVPT

-175 IFAASLSYLRDKNC
+175 IFAASLSYLQDKNC

-255 VDHAEESHTRKIEC
+255 VDHAEASHTRKRGI
-269 MLFKLLRNRASR
+269 A
-281 KALIVG
+281 I
-287 CALQIFQQLSAVN
+287 
-300 VVMYYSASIVR
+300 ASIVR

-386 PPMVDFCSEFGCDEC
+386 PPMVDLCSEFGCDEC

-451 NKMGNG
+451 NNMGNG

-464 EYGFCSTSYSP
+464 EYGFCSTRYSP

-583 KKKSSN
+583 KKSSN

-595 VESEKLSVLCS
+595 VESEKLSILCS

-627 GNVNQVLSNQNGLLK
+627 GNVNQVQSNQNGLLK
-642 VLHLLNSSITF
+642 VLHLLKSSTMR
-653 NCLNSWNLRNK
+653 CS
-664 EQIQSLCVLFVLYG
+664 
-678 STKKLHDE
+678 STL
-686 ITVAVLSGF
+686 ILLSTVAVLSGF

-738 VGGWLNHKFGRRKVI
+738 VGGWLNHKFGRRKII

-764 IVTPV
+764 IVTSV

-847 VGGVPVLFQLMSYPF
+847 VGGVPVLFQLMSFPF
-862 IPESPRWL
+862 MPESPRWL
-870 ISKGRKEEAFRILKS
+870 ISKGRKEEAFRVLKS

-894 AMAQINVES
+894 AMAQVNVES

-924 LLKDDYEFVRKRFTL
+924 LLNDDYEFVRKRFTL

-1003 TVLGTYLIERLG
+1003 TVLGAYLIERLG

-1028 FGLLLMGIGFHVISI
+1028 FGLLLMGIGFHLISI

-1051 ESNRPA
+1051 EANRPA
-1057 TDHCIPF
+1057 NDHCIPF
-1064 GCDDCSYDPNC
+1064 NCDDCSYDPNC

-1243 AILEGP
+1243 TILEGP
-1249 WIYKSISSSKLLDN
+1249 WIYKSMS
-1263 LHRRKSAGFS
+1263 
-1273 TEIENKGF
+1273 IENKGFFNVVPENQPFVQTTPALTVPKMDNCQN

>member
-1 LLLVLVF
+1 
-8 FFFKLHLL
+8 
-16 MMDSDEMTPT
+16 MDSDEVTPT

-32 IFLCVMAVM
+32 IFLCIMAVV
-41 GGFPIGYFTTIISGA
+41 GGFPIGYFTTVISGA
-56 MLIIQSQFLL
+56 MLIIRSQFFL
-66 DDQWLQIIVST
+66 DDQWLQLIVST
-77 TVAAAAIFALL
+77 TVAAAAIFALV

-160 IMFPV
+160 ILFPV
-165 LIALGQWAAC
+165 LIAFGQWIAC
-175 IFAASLSYLRDKNC
+175 MFAASLSYMQDKNC

-194 FGIGGIPVLIKLFG
+194 FAIGGIPVLIKLFG

-255 VDHAEESHTRKIEC
+255 TSNAEESRSKKREC

-281 KALIVG
+281 KALI
-287 CALQIFQQLSAVN
+287 LTF
-300 VVMYYSASIVR
+300 ASIVR
-311 MGGIKNEST
+311 MGGIKSEST
-320 AMWMSAVISGANFFG
+320 AMWMSAVIAGANFFG
-335 TVLGVYLIERL
+335 TALGVYLIERL
-346 GRRSL
+346 GRRTL

-373 SIHAMPGKFVEAN
+373 STHAMPGKFVEAN
-386 PPMVDFCSEFGCDEC
+386 PPMVDLCSEFGCDEC
-401 SYDSKCGFCYDSS
+401 SYDSNCGFCYDSS
-414 ANNSQ
+414 ANDSQ

-426 IYKNDSGIVSSE
+426 IYKNDSGIVSNE
-438 YALYGRCSPKNGY
+438 YALYGRCSPESDY
-451 NKMGNG
+451 NNVENDK
-457 NSSNLQF
+457 SSNLQF
-464 EYGFCSTSYSP
+464 EYGFCSTSYSS

-501 EIYPNWARSAGNSL
+501 EIYPNWARSTGNSL

-553 GLVLLYLL
+553 GFVLLYLL

-583 KKKSSN
+583 KKSSN
-589 YKHQRR
+589 DKHQRR
-595 VESEKLSVLCS
+595 YESEKLSV
-606 CNIQRK
+606 
-612 LFTSSVALFE
+612 ALLE

-627 GNVNQVLSNQNGLLK
+627 GNVNQMLSNQNGLLK
-642 VLHLLNSSITF
+642 LQNQFQLPEQSSTMRCSPTLILL
-653 NCLNSWNLRNK
+653 
-664 EQIQSLCVLFVLYG
+664 G
-678 STKKLHDE
+678 
-686 ITVAVLSGF
+686 TVAVLGGF

-738 VGGWLNHKFGRRKVI
+738 VGGWLNHKIGRRKVI
-753 LNACLFYIIGA
+753 LNSCLFYIIGS
-764 IVTPV
+764 IVTSV

-775 LIFGRLIHGIAIGL
+775 LIFGRFIHGIAIGL

-802 PTNLRGRMLILFPVL
+802 PTNVRGRMLILFPVL
-817 ITFGQWIACIFAA
+817 ITFGQWIACISAA

-847 VGGVPVLFQLMSYPF
+847 VGGIPVLFQLMSLPF
-862 IPESPRWL
+862 MPESPRWL
-870 ISKGRKEEAFRILKS
+870 ISKGRKEEAFKVLKS
-885 IYGKNDQGI
+885 IYGESDHGI

-903 ITETSRTTDPNPE
+903 ITETSRTTDPSSE
-916 NKGNIPFL
+916 NKGNIPFH
-924 LLKDDYEFVRKRFTL
+924 LLKYDYEFVKKRFAL
-939 LKMLK
+939 LKMMK
-944 KRTARKALIV
+944 KRTTRKALIV
-954 GCALQMFQQLSAVNV
+954 GCALQMFQQLSAINV

-991 MSAVTSAANFLG
+991 MSAVTSTANFLG
-1003 TVLGTYLIERLG
+1003 TVLGAYLIERLG

-1028 FGLLLMGIGFHVISI
+1028 FGLLLMGTGFHLISI

-1057 TDHCIPF
+1057 TDHCIQF
-1064 GCDDCSYDPNC
+1064 NCDDCSYDPNC
-1075 GFCYNSAAYHPQLT
+1075 GFCFNSAAYHPQLT

-1114 KKVNMQNFKSSYNA
+1114 KKVNNQNFKSSYNA

-1137 CTTPYSWIPILAMTS
+1137 CTTRYSWIPILAMTS

-1175 WARSCGNSMAT
+1175 WARSCGNSLAT

-1217 GFTVFGTIVL
+1217 GFTVFGTITL

-1234 KGVPLDNIE
+1234 KGVPIDNIE
-1243 AILEGP
+1243 TVLEGP
-1249 WIYKSISSSKLLDN
+1249 WIYKSILKIRAFKNIVPENQPFVQTTPALTVPKMDN
-1263 LHRRKSAGFS
+1263 CQNSPKNQKIVPNSRTFHE
-1273 TEIENKGF
+1273 TIN